1 MPGNLLQ
8 IVESTALNAEKIPD
22 RTAQIHAIVLSKS
35 KYIDDPNFT
44 RIHTTDLELLFAE
57 YDNEFFHGQINST
70 L

>member
-22 RTAQIHAIVLSKS
+22 RTAQIHATVLSKS

-44 RIHTTDLELLFAE
+44 RVHTTDLELLFAE
-57 YDNEFFHGQINST
+57 YDN
-70 L
+70 